1 MNFLGPKC
9 IEIFFDLFLR
19 ENSNIDVFCY
29 FWHTNLNGSFWSRK
43 SENWI
48 LRVKLEMKLPFVRFS
63 WLYFCY
69 IQLLGEHESSSSPK
83 WTHLNALHSGHGG
96 GNASG
101 GNGGSGNGINN
112 NSNVHSSFKTL
123 NTDHPAPVGT
133 YASHLPPHHPSTI
146 SSQFSALLGASS
158 AGYLLSSSEASK
170 TTMPIFWLL
179 RTQFYRDKKT
189 NLILTPNSIKYCV

>member
-1 MNFLGPKC
+1 MKISIILYV
-9 IEIFFDLFLR
+9 LH
-19 ENSNIDVFCY
+19 Y
-29 FWHTNLNGSFWSRK
+29 F
-43 SENWI
+43 
-48 LRVKLEMKLPFVRFS
+48 
-63 WLYFCY
+63 
-69 IQLLGEHESSSSPK
+69 QLLGEHESSSSPK